1 MNMIKNLLIG
11 LFLLVVAF
19 ENAKAQDPQFSQFY
33 SAPLY
38 LNPAYTGT
46 GPKAHHR
53 FVANY
58 RNQWPAIPNAF
69 ETYAFSYDYYHR
81 KLNSGFGLMIT
92 TDKAGSANLKA
103 TNIGLLYSYKIHLSN
118 KWVVTPGIHFSYT
131 KRSIDYTKLI
141 FGDQLELGRNELY
154 PTQEFDA
161 SMGNGYIDFG
171 SGLLIYNKNV
181 WFGASAYHLNEPNHS
196 LVDQEDKLHTKYSI
210 HAGYKIPLYYGP
222 KGMKKMSSL
231 APSFIYKKQGAF
243 DQLDLGMHFQYDP
256 IMAGFW
262 YRGIP
267 VAENGEGRTNQDA
280 ITFLFGLK
288 FDEFQIGYSYD
299 ITISNLGPSSGGAH
313 EVSLIYQFERR
324 GRAKTSIRREK
335 FIPCP
340 SF

>member
-1 MNMIKNLLIG
+1 MGILL
-11 LFLLVVAF
+11 LAATLNELR
-19 ENAKAQDPQFSQFY
+19 AQDPQFSQFY

-69 ETYAFSYDYYHR
+69 QTYAFSYDYYHR
-81 KLNSGFGLMIT
+81 KLNSGFGIQIT
-92 TDKAGSANLKA
+92 TDKAGTANLRS
-103 TNIGLLYSYKIHLSN
+103 TNVGLLYSYKIHLSN
-118 KWVVTPGIHFSYT
+118 KWVLTPGINFSYSR
-131 KRSIDYTKLI
+131 RSIDYNKLI
-141 FGDQLELGRNELY
+141 FGDQLELGRSELY
-154 PTQEFDA
+154 PSEEMNA
-161 SMGNGYIDFG
+161 SMDRGFIDFS
-171 SGLLIYNKNV
+171 SGILMYNKNLWV
-181 WFGASAYHLNEPNHS
+181 GASVYHMNEPNHS
-196 LVDQEDKLHTKYSI
+196 LVDSQEKLHAKYSV
-210 HAGYKIPLYYGP
+210 HAGYRIPLYNGP

-231 APSFIYKKQGAF
+231 APSFIYKKQGEF
-243 DQLDLGMHFQYDP
+243 DQLDLGLHFQYDP

-267 VAENGEGRTNQDA
+267 ITQDVPARVNQDA

-288 FDEFQIGYSYD
+288 FDEMQVGYSYD
-299 ITISNLGPSSGGAH
+299 ITVSSLGPSSGGSH
-313 EVSLIYQFERR
+313 EISLIYQFERR
-324 GRAKTSIRREK
+324 SNAKTSVRKEK